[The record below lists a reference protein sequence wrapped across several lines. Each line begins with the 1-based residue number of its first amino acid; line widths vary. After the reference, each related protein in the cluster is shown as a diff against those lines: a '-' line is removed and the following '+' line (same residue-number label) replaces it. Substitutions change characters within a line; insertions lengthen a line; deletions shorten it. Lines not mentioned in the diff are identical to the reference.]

1 MAKICP
7 ELLLQQSS
15 PSSSSS
21 SPSPYIKSI
30 RETFTIWMKSL
41 IFHGNGCTIFN
52 SKGVIVFRVDNY
64 QESCRDEV
72 CIMDLKG
79 QVLFSI
85 KREKLRVFGRWNGYG
100 SCGEIKGRPL
110 FQIKRNCDIFSRENV
125 ICNFGS
131 GDENNVGINCYKI
144 QQFDRNSSYKVTNS
158 TGQVVAEVKQKQSSR
173 GFGYGEDVLT
183 LEVEPNIDHSL
194 IVAFVIVC
202 GLIHG
207 KL

>member
-7 ELLLQQSS
+7 EFMLQQSS
-15 PSSSSS
+15 PSSSS
-21 SPSPYIKSI
+21 PYVKSI
-30 RETFTIWMKSL
+30 REAFTIWMKSL
-41 IFHGNGCTIFN
+41 IFHGNGCTVFN
-52 SKGVIVFRVDNY
+52 SKGEIVFRVDNY

-100 SCGEIKGRPL
+100 SFGEIKGRPL
-110 FQIKRNCDIFSRENV
+110 FQVKRNCDIFSRENV

-131 GDENNVGINCYKI
+131 CDENNVGINCYKI

>member
-7 ELLLQQSS
+7 ELMLQQSS
-15 PSSSSS
+15 SPPPPSSS
-21 SPSPYIKSI
+21 PYVTSI

-41 IFHGNGCTIFN
+41 VFHGNGCTVFN
-52 SKGVIVFRVDNY
+52 SKGEIIFRIDNY

-72 CIMDLKG
+72 CLMDLKG

-100 SCGEIKGRPL
+100 SCGRIKGRPL
-110 FQIKRNCDIFSRENV
+110 FQVKRNYSMFSSDNV
-125 ICNFGS
+125 ICNVGC
-131 GDENNVGINCYKI
+131 DENNVGVGCYKI
-144 QQFDRNSSYKVTNS
+144 QQLERSTSFKVTN
-158 TGQVVAEVKQKQSSR
+158 TAGQVVAEVKKKQSSR
-173 GFGYGEDVLT
+173 GFGYGEEVLS
-183 LEVEPNIDHSL
+183 LEVQPHIDHSL
-194 IVAFVIVC
+194 IVALVTVC